1 MTAREHNISMDE
13 LKFANAWSRGGMS
26 NAKIPIKITG
36 IKIEGAV
43 FDGVK
48 LGECSWDTSTY
59 STGMKKTRLHEYFL
73 FIIIFISL
81 DCIN

>member
-26 NAKIPIKITG
+26 NAKIPVKITG

-48 LGECSWDTSTY
+48 LSECSWDSSTY
-59 STGMKKTRLHEYFL
+59 STGNIL
-73 FIIIFISL
+73 FFRNVIRGIHKL
-81 DCIN
+81 QGAEV

>member
-48 LGECSWDTSTY
+48 LGECSWDSSTY
-59 STGMKKTRLHEYFL
+59 STGKFFKNLVK
-73 FIIIFISL
+73 SS
-81 DCIN
+81 

>member
-1 MTAREHNISMDE
+1 MFFDFLHFLGALRQMTAREHNISMDE

-48 LGECSWDTSTY
+48 LGECSWDSSTY
-59 STGMKKTRLHEYFL
+59 STGIRKNNL
-73 FIIIFISL
+73 FP
-81 DCIN
+81 